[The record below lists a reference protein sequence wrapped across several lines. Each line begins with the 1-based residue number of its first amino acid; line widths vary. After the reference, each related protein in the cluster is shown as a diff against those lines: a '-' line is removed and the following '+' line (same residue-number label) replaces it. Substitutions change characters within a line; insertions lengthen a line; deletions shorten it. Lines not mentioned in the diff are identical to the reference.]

1 MSNTMELQ
9 DAILKAIDSL
19 TKNRIERLQLDKTI
33 TGSIIKCN
41 NALTREY
48 KVSYNGGSLT
58 AYAKEGETYTNGNSV
73 YVLVPENDF
82 TKQKIILG
90 LSSAQSDDN
99 NISFVSSALSDY
111 NIIGKNI
118 INDVNEIQPI
128 GLHSYLKEEYKL
140 LYKHG
145 IESSKDNPFFGINA
159 NELANNIKESE
170 AILIEA
176 SFKTRLPK
184 EHMVSLKGIYGLQF
198 VLAYKNKDKRQKNK
212 YKEFL
217 PDKSLLQ
224 KPAQKVEK
232 DKEEEKPQENVSNP
246 SRLEIIKNDFLYI
259 FNYIPENQREE
270 EINTLIFNLAMSM
283 RAAMAPKTIQDEFID
298 KLQSIENIEQ
308 VNSTFAELEAT
319 KAEDVRYISYNIDSN
334 TMTGNPLRFTQWSD
348 QYQIFPIDVE
358 NFLYI
363 DSIMFYEKDFVKTS
377 NYEEAQDSIGR
388 WGADI
393 FLKDIEFY
401 GLRKISSEKDGFRL
415 KLSMPDG
422 NTLYTTNNQN
432 SVTAEATVLENG
444 SNLSDNTTFY
454 WFKED
459 NRVTTTSENYQYYGG
474 AGWAHLKDKGKNYK
488 CALYGNEN
496 MAYENKYLCTAVY
509 KEQVVLK
516 EYFTVYN
523 EAVKRDLSI
532 HSTLGTRFSFD
543 RGAPTLTCLIDGK
556 EANFEE
562 DKTNPHSDDKFRF
575 VWSKESIGYTTIFSE
590 TKEELQKRYDELFK
604 QMLEDQKNPNKP
616 DSEKITFKDL
626 TALRDKIA
634 SLANVSWDKNKLT
647 YPISAIDSQAK
658 FKCSVYLRDADP
670 APNEDVTTVEYN
682 IGSAEITLQNESIA
696 LPEDYYLVIENG
708 DQVFQYSESGVAP
721 NDERYPE
728 PLQVLPLSCHF
739 FDPAGLEVNKET
751 YELKWQVPL
760 TDTMIVTPRESMVL
774 NHATNL
780 KEWYTNKIYNLEIA
794 KDYNYQALNNQL
806 TAIVTY
812 QGQEY
817 TQKTNLFFT
826 KIGENGTNGTDIV
839 AKIQPLLKMP
849 KGRAD
854 DALAIIDVDYDVN
867 GAPLLDE
874 NGMQILPKYNDANNT
889 SLTEK
894 AFDFRLFQ
902 RNEEIPKA
910 RYNANWGVSGV
921 KNQSQNMEIPSAGV
935 VSWTHADP
943 NGSKKYRY
951 QIFKVE
957 AKYEDNSYYA
967 HYGLPVIDYYNDK
980 ARDFEVRINNTT
992 LLKSITY
999 NADGRNPLY
1008 NKNQGVELH
1017 CYQNG
1022 EEITTPWIVW
1032 SAEGGFDEHNLS
1044 NPKHANF
1051 KLAKQQNSSSEKASD
1066 FLEPSIIYEGMELG
1080 PSHKN
1085 PTAEEK
1091 PQEKAGLTE
1100 IGLEYLNKIYIVPN
1114 DVYSGEYTNNIV
1126 HAKLYKNRDTY
1137 DSGRGNPI
1145 VEVYIPI
1152 YMSLNTYGLKSLN
1165 AWDGNH
1171 IEINEDE
1178 NYILA
1183 PQIGAGVKDNANK
1196 FTGIVMGQAQTFD
1209 KTTNGIVKPSSTVGL
1224 LGYSKGL
1231 QSIVLN
1237 AADGSAIFGL
1247 PEREGSENNNYA
1259 EGRVKII
1266 PGGVS
1271 EIGSWKIGNDALFN
1285 IQGLTADNFTTN
1297 TLTGAQQIN
1306 IETLP
1311 AYNDKRE
1318 LYHLSV
1324 PHDKSGII
1332 LGANPSYLSIKGEQ
1346 ITSKH
1351 GGIDF
1356 TNANTVVQ
1364 LGDSFE
1370 LQLDPSDNS
1379 IFTVYRHTNAPM
1391 MIYTVKN
1398 DNIILLSDIDKE
1410 NPTIYSEPI
1419 YGNDKIIIGW
1429 RPIVKTNE
1437 GYIIAIDGSG
1447 KNISNSAP
1455 YWIFRTLIGWEE
1467 NKPFY
1472 FNENIES
1479 TKYNWRREPKV
1490 GINSQGRFY
1499 TNALKDNTTALTIGN
1514 IGAFGMSAQNQKYVG
1529 ASFEIGTGNT
1539 NNTLFKMFTNA
1550 DQVNEKDGTLYLSG
1564 GTSADNDYPRPLQMH
1579 FASFELNLSQYRSQ
1593 EKHTNVGLKINPKDG
1608 FRLGFKP
1615 TENNFNGNFAK
1626 NDNFFE
1632 IPFANKI
1639 IDTGTKEEAAA
1650 QLVTTHNM
1658 NVWLK
1663 DNKSLS
1669 LSVGGS
1675 SLLFSPDGNVSFT
1688 QRSISNQGNYIHEA
1702 HKIETR
1708 AIGDSLALRLGK
1720 YDTTGKFKNTFKVV
1734 MNKNDLFIGNG
1745 NNSKRIQFY
1754 GSDISGG
1761 RDTIQTPEAL
1771 DIFVGTPPEDRNLVM
1786 KNGLKI
1792 GAYDSGDGIVLDTRF
1807 KDGQT
1812 HTPLEGSRLRL
1823 TPTNTG
1829 RGSTF
1834 ALQSAEG
1841 DIYSSGNQIH
1851 TNVGLEIQGNL
1862 NVTHRGIID
1871 SEGHIH
1877 TKSYIHSDNYL
1888 QGTDLYFTD
1897 KQFGNAK
1904 WLSAVLDSLYEL
1916 VGKAQSTANKAVSAA
1931 SVAQQTANACVTQE
1945 AYNKHVHTI
1954 TSTNRGYGR
1963 YPLDGLK
1970 PGTPGDK
1977 MYTDIDNGRAGK
1989 VVTSVDK
1996 RTSAPE

>member
-1 MSNTMELQ
+1 MELQ

-145 IESSKDNPFFGINA
+145 IESSKDNPFFEINA

-184 EHMVSLKGIYGLQF
+184 EHMISLKGIYGLQF

-283 RAAMAPKTIQDEFID
+283 RAAMAPQTIQDEFIG
-298 KLQSIENIEQ
+298 KLQSIKNIEQ

-488 CALYGNEN
+488 CALHGNEN

-556 EANFEE
+556 EVNFEE
-562 DKTNPHSDDKFRF
+562 DKVNSHSDDKFRF

-658 FKCSVYLRDADP
+658 FKCSVYLRDVDP

-760 TDTMIVTPRESMVL
+760 TDTMIVTPRDSMVL

-889 SLTEK
+889 PLTEK

-910 RYNANWGVSGV
+910 RYNANWGISGV

-957 AKYEDNSYYA
+957 AKYENNSYYA

-1044 NPKHANF
+1044 NPKHASF
-1051 KLAKQQNSSSEKASD
+1051 KLSKQQNSSSEKASD

-1085 PTAEEK
+1085 PAAEEK
-1091 PQEKAGLTE
+1091 PQEKAGLAE

-1247 PEREGSENNNYA
+1247 PEYEGEENNNFA

-1285 IQGLTADNFTTN
+1285 IQGLTEKNFMSN
-1297 TLTGAQQIN
+1297 PLTGARQIK
-1306 IETLP
+1306 IESLP
-1311 AYNDKRE
+1311 PYKDKGK

-1332 LGANPSYLSIKGEQ
+1332 LGANPSYISVKGAK
-1346 ITSKH
+1346 IVNNS
-1351 GGIDF
+1351 GIDF

-1379 IFTVYRHTNAPM
+1379 IFTVYRHTNAPEEA
-1391 MIYTVKN
+1391 YVVDKN
-1398 DNIILLSDIDKE
+1398 NNIILLSDLDKE
-1410 NPTIYSEPI
+1410 DPTIYSKPI
-1419 YGNDKIIIGW
+1419 YQDRQNQTIVGW
-1429 RPIVKTNE
+1429 TPLVEAKS
-1437 GYIIAIDGSG
+1437 GCIIAINGSG
-1447 KNISNSAP
+1447 KESSAP
-1455 YWIFRTLIGWEE
+1455 YWIFRAL
-1467 NKPFY
+1467 NKWKINTPFY
-1472 FNENIES
+1472 FDRNVES
-1479 TKYNWRREPKV
+1479 VEYNWRREPKV

-1514 IGAFGMSAQNQKYVG
+1514 IGAFGMSAQSQQYVG

-1539 NNTLFKMFTNA
+1539 NNTLFKMFTDA
-1550 DQVNEKDGTLYLSG
+1550 HDVNKEDGTLYLSG
-1564 GTSADNDYPRPLQMH
+1564 ATSANDDYQRPLQMH
-1579 FASFELNLSQYRSQ
+1579 FNSIAMYTTKRPNVNQKTTSTKFILDESKGLFLGNIKDEGNGNYFKMDLSKTENSITELITSNKLNIAFPNDKSMNLSGG
-1593 EKHTNVGLKINPKDG
+1593 NLK
-1608 FRLGFKP
+1608 
-1615 TENNFNGNFAK
+1615 
-1626 NDNFFE
+1626 
-1632 IPFANKI
+1632 
-1639 IDTGTKEEAAA
+1639 
-1650 QLVTTHNM
+1650 
-1658 NVWLK
+1658 
-1663 DNKSLS
+1663 LS
-1669 LSVGGS
+1669 LSPKGDLEINQTDNATFVHTLNSKHTTLNKGDYRLDINGTTSASSFKMVVNSSSLYFGDKLNERGLEMGTGANGNISSKLHIFSKDGMNIDTSNGPMNITVKGTASGQGIIIKSQYSDDIASSYLKLVGGIDGKS
-1675 SLLFSPDGNVSFT
+1675 GFSLVSRLGT
-1688 QRSISNQGNYIHEA
+1688 ITTIHESNQPGVRSTVNLHAPDFYLKSDIGLPEWVTTAEWIDRASVKALIRDLYIKIQKLQNAYNVHTHTFEELKTVSDSKIATFGKGTVVGEA
-1702 HKIETR
+1702 KYSRGTGAEAEKVHTMDIKLGDNFTLKEPKLVAVTG
-1708 AIGDSLALRLGK
+1708 ADSL
-1720 YDTTGKFKNTFKVV
+1720 
-1734 MNKNDLFIGNG
+1734 
-1745 NNSKRIQFY
+1745 
-1754 GSDISGG
+1754 
-1761 RDTIQTPEAL
+1761 
-1771 DIFVGTPPEDRNLVM
+1771 
-1786 KNGLKI
+1786 
-1792 GAYDSGDGIVLDTRF
+1792 
-1807 KDGQT
+1807 
-1812 HTPLEGSRLRL
+1812 
-1823 TPTNTG
+1823 
-1829 RGSTF
+1829 
-1834 ALQSAEG
+1834 
-1841 DIYSSGNQIH
+1841 
-1851 TNVGLEIQGNL
+1851 
-1862 NVTHRGIID
+1862 
-1871 SEGHIH
+1871 
-1877 TKSYIHSDNYL
+1877 
-1888 QGTDLYFTD
+1888 
-1897 KQFGNAK
+1897 
-1904 WLSAVLDSLYEL
+1904 
-1916 VGKAQSTANKAVSAA
+1916 
-1931 SVAQQTANACVTQE
+1931 QQTVNFNKTVTFNGTSSKPNAQV
-1945 AYNKHVHTI
+1945 
-1954 TSTNRGYGR
+1954 
-1963 YPLDGLK
+1963 
-1970 PGTPGDK
+1970 
-1977 MYTDIDNGRAGK
+1977 
-1989 VVTSVDK
+1989 
-1996 RTSAPE
+1996 